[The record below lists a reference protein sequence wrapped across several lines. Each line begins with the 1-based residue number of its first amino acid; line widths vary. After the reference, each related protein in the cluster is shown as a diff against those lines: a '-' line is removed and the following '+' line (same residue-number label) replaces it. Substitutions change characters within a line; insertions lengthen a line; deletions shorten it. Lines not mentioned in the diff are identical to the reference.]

1 METQPEAPRTW
12 VYVLAD
18 AALAEGQMTAVYPLG
33 LNIVVA
39 RVQGAL
45 YAVSGKCAHMACPL
59 FMGTLDGYNLVCPCH
74 DWRYD
79 IRTGR
84 FRAAP
89 ELGLTVYPVKAETGK
104 IYVSLQ

>member
-1 METQPEAPRTW
+1 METSDQDTRTW
-12 VYVLAD
+12 TYVLAD
-18 AALAEGQMTAVYPLG
+18 SALAEGQMAAVYPRG

-39 RVQGAL
+39 RVDGAL

-59 FMGTLDGYNLVCPCH
+59 FMGTLEGHTLVCPCH

-89 ELGLTVYPVKAETGK
+89 ELGLQTYPVKAELGK
-104 IYVSLQ
+104 IYVDVR

>member
-1 METQPEAPRTW
+1 
-12 VYVLAD
+12 
-18 AALAEGQMTAVYPLG
+18 
-33 LNIVVA
+33 
-39 RVQGAL
+39 
-45 YAVSGKCAHMACPL
+45 
-59 FMGTLDGYNLVCPCH
+59 MGTLDGYNLVCPCH